1 VYTLKEKSI
10 YKMQA
15 LKDLNDFRV
24 YLITDR
30 SLFKEQKYFLTAV
43 EAALMGG
50 VKALQLREKD
60 LPDSELIKL
69 GIQLRILTSNYKA
82 KLIINSRADIAEKI
96 GADGVHLTETSVHAN
111 EVKSSF
117 PDLIVGVSTH
127 SLEGAHLAETQG
139 ADYITFSPIYETP
152 SKASYGPPQGLGSLR
167 QVTQAVRLP
176 VLALGGITLHR
187 VSECLEQGAFGVA
200 MISDIWNSSHIKQ
213 HSFEYMQNFGGNTL

>member
-1 VYTLKEKSI
+1 MTT
-10 YKMQA
+10 Q
-15 LKDLNDFRV
+15 DLNGLRL

-30 SLFKEQKYFLTAV
+30 SLFDGEEKFLDAV

-50 VKALQLREKD
+50 VKTIQLREKD
-60 LPDSELIKL
+60 LSDYELVELGKKL
-69 GIQLRILTSNYKA
+69 RLLTSNYGA
-82 KLIINSRADIAEKI
+82 RLFINSRADIAEQI
-96 GADGVHLTETSVHAN
+96 GANGVHLTKTSVHAN
-111 EVKSSF
+111 EVKRNF

-152 SKASYGPPQGLGSLR
+152 SKASYGPPQGLDSLR
-167 QVTQAVRLP
+167 QVTQSVRLP

-187 VSECLEQGAFGVA
+187 VPECLEHGAFGVA
-200 MISDIWNSSHIKQ
+200 LISDIWNSSHIKQ